1 LFDCFFLFL
10 EYQERIQK
18 ALAEDFARYDFQNRS
33 NQYDEKTVREL
44 ENMEEYLH
52 KLEYQ
57 LLNITNLY
65 EICLR
70 YRMWDYNI
78 LILQLSKQSEMEII
92 LKLWK
97 SFIYR

>member
-1 LFDCFFLFL
+1 
-10 EYQERIQK
+10 
-18 ALAEDFARYDFQNRS
+18 
-33 NQYDEKTVREL
+33 
-44 ENMEEYLH
+44 MEEYLH

-70 YRMWDYNI
+70 YRMWDYNV

-97 SFIYR
+97 SVIYR